1 MFLNNGETDQN
12 IKPSTSKTRRSK
24 PRTARQVHKQL
35 RANATEDNK
44 SNIAATSLIDKKITD
59 YFAVRPRGCEGI
71 PKSPKV
77 SAKSKKNSNLNA
89 LNGRKSVISPPNSLS
104 GSDDN
109 NNVEVISLIDS
120 DDDCDGV
127 DSNNLGS
134 SKRSPRVHNNISL
147 KSEWKRRIFGT
158 DSSKKELCDYQNERL
173 QIDEDVEIVEI
184 LPPIPLR
191 DHPTFYVEGE
201 EEEED

>member
-1 MFLNNGETDQN
+1 MFVNNNETNQN
-12 IKPSTSKTRRSK
+12 IEPSTSKTRRPK

-35 RANATEDNK
+35 KANATEDNK

-77 SAKSKKNSNLNA
+77 TRKPKKISNLNA
-89 LNGRKSVISPPNSLS
+89 LNGRNSVASTPNSLS

-109 NNVEVISLIDS
+109 NKVEVISLIDS
-120 DDDCDGV
+120 DDDCDGL
-127 DSNNLGS
+127 DSTNLGS
-134 SKRSPRVHNNISL
+134 SKRSSRVHNDLMSL
-147 KSEWKRRIFGT
+147 KSEWKRRISRT
-158 DSSKKELCDYQNERL
+158 DSSKKEPCGNSKVNSQT
-173 QIDEDVEIVEI
+173 DEDVEIVEI

-201 EEEED
+201 ED